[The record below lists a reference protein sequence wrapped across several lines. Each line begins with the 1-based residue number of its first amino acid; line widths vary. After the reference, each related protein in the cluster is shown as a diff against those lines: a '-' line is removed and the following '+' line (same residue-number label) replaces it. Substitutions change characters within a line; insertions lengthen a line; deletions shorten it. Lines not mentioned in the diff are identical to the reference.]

1 MQQLRR
7 PCGAVAAGVGATWIY
22 LLRLLVAS
30 NKALPSR
37 EVIAYFLE
45 QCHRQVV
52 SVETVLEMKQFFQVM
67 RDRGFPL
74 DTEMRESFKKLK
86 IGILGEDSDEE
97 APAPAEATK
106 MLLVDGQSVD
116 FRVADFGARAAEIRG
131 SRAVLHGIV
140 SLGVISGQFE

>member
-1 MQQLRR
+1 ME
-7 PCGAVAAGVGATWIY
+7 

-86 IGILGEDSDEE
+86 IGILGEDSDE
-97 APAPAEATK
+97 
-106 MLLVDGQSVD
+106 DGDYVPPS
-116 FRVADFGARAAEIRG
+116 AA
-131 SRAVLHGIV
+131 A
-140 SLGVISGQFE
+140 LGGGDDEEEEE